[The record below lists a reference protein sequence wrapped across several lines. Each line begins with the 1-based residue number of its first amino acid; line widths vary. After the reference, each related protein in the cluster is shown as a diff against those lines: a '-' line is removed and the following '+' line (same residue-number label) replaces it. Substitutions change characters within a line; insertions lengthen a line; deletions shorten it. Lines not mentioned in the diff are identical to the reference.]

1 MALNDFQEKYD
12 NSYQEIFQKTLVSK
26 AIANSR
32 FQSDLTYGE
41 SLERFAFDIGAVQVR
56 TVTRGSASTIDTVT
70 DTTELIQVNIEEEA
84 TFHLSDGEMT
94 QAGPLSPGEVI
105 GAKVAKKVAISLDGK
120 FFDQVTNADYTF
132 DTGDLTT
139 LASTGTGIT
148 LSSTTV
154 PQMVARMSAK
164 LRYRNQVDASNLAFV
179 VDSYAASDIE
189 EYLMS
194 KNIDLAGA
202 TFKNGYAGP
211 IKGAKMYV
219 SENLK
224 STAVLTFTDV
234 NVATKTVTINGVA
247 FLSKATPAVAG
258 DVDVHATTEEGAAT
272 NFVAAINNS
281 EELDASEVGTLY
293 CELTAANRA
302 TLTNARVVATL
313 VDATVSIT
321 ASGRLTVATTETNG
335 TWSVPHLHAY
345 FGKHGA
351 IDMVTQDVSP
361 VDVRKTADRRG
372 ANIFSSY
379 LAGIK
384 AFADGTKQYLDVL
397 IV

>member
-26 AIANSR
+26 PIANSR
-32 FQSDLTYGE
+32 FMSDLTFGE
-41 SLERFAFDIGAVQVR
+41 SLERFAFDIDAVKVR
-56 TVTRGSASTIDTVT
+56 SVTRGAASTIDTVT
-70 DTTELIQVNIEEEA
+70 DSTELIQVNIEEEA

-105 GAKVAKKVAISLDGK
+105 GGKVAKKVAISLDGK
-120 FFDQVTNADYTF
+120 FFDEVTNADYTF
-132 DTGDLTT
+132 DSGDLTT
-139 LASTGTGIT
+139 LTSTGTGIT
-148 LSSTTV
+148 LSNTTV

-164 LRYRNQVDASNLAFV
+164 LKYRNQVDSSNMALV

-194 KNIDLAGA
+194 KNIDIAAA

-211 IKGAKMYV
+211 VKGAKMYV

-224 STAVLTFTDV
+224 STATLTFTDV
-234 NVATKTVTINGVA
+234 NVATKTVTINGVV

-258 DVDVHATTEEGAAT
+258 DVDVHASTEEGAAT
-272 NFVAAINNS
+272 NYAAAINNS
-281 EELDASEVGTLY
+281 ENLDASEVGTLY
-293 CELTAANRA
+293 CELSTADRA
-302 TLTNARVVATL
+302 VLDNARVVAT
-313 VDATVSIT
+313 VDGAAINIT
-321 ASGRLTVATTETNG
+321 ASGRLIVAEDETNAS
-335 TWSVPHLHAY
+335 WSTPILHAY

-372 ANIFSSY
+372 SNIFSSY

-384 AFADGTKQYLDVL
+384 SFADGTKQFLDVH